1 MYDLFYQKLLLYL
14 KYHFKNFEKVDW
26 VYNSFFECYFYNFD
40 FESGCLECS
49 M

>member
-14 KYHFKNFEKVDW
+14 KHHTKTFENVTW
-26 VYNSFFECYFYNFD
+26 VYNSWYDCYIYSFD
-40 FESGCLECS
+40 FESGCLECL